1 MSKLKV
7 LISSIMAGCC
17 IGFGGIIYLMS
28 PTKALGAMCFGIGLL
43 TIYSYGLYLYT
54 GKVCYVFRNDV
65 KYALQIPV
73 IWFGNLIGTGII
85 ALIILATRHG
95 AAISEAAQALCA
107 TKMSDTYLSLF
118 LLGAF
123 CNIMIYISVE
133 GYNKIP
139 YEVGKY
145 ISLFLGVMVFILS
158 GFEHSIADM
167 FYFWAAG
174 NWSVDSVIRLL
185 IITMGNAVG
194 GIVFSEVKRYICD
207 VKS

>member
-1 MSKLKV
+1 MKKLNV
-7 LISSIMAGCC
+7 LLSSIMAGAC

-28 PTKALGAMCFGIGLL
+28 PTKVIGSMCFAIGLL
-43 TIYSYGLYLYT
+43 TIYSFGLYLYT

-73 IWFGNLIGTGII
+73 IWFGNLIGTGIV
-85 ALIILATRHG
+85 ALIILATRNG
-95 AAISEAAQALCA
+95 EAISTAAQALCEV
-107 TKMSDTYLSLF
+107 KMNDTYFSLF

-123 CNIMIYISVE
+123 CNIMNYISVE

-145 ISLFLGVMVFILS
+145 ISLFLGVMVFIMS

-174 NWSVDSVIRLL
+174 NWSVESVIRLL
-185 IITMGNAVG
+185 IITLGNAVG
-194 GIVFSEVKRYICD
+194 GIVFSEVKGYLCD
-207 VKS
+207 NH